1 MLSVVS
7 LVVALAGVPVALAA
21 LYLLTL
27 TITWRRPA
35 ALVPDRTRRFCIL
48 VPAHNEALGIGRTI
62 ASLQAINYP
71 AARRRI
77 IVLADNCS
85 DDTARIARARGAE
98 VMERH
103 DAERRGKGQALHY
116 AIDRLLAESP
126 DAWDAL
132 VVIDAD
138 TQVSDNLLEVASAH
152 LVRGAEVV
160 QALYRPRVAALSPTA
175 VITDVAFA
183 AFHLV
188 RSGARERF
196 GLSCG
201 LRGNGMVF
209 TRSVLRDVPH
219 QAFTRTEDLEFG
231 ILLGLYG
238 VRVVFAG
245 QTVVYGDMPDAA
257 AVVTQQRERWIG
269 GRFALAR
276 RFAGTLLKTSVA
288 RRSLM
293 LADLACD
300 LLVPPVSALIVLAG
314 AGLAASLILTA
325 WTGLAWPALLVWGVA
340 VAGIAVHV
348 LHAAAVVGRTRALI
362 RAAVAVPAYAWGK
375 ASIAWRGLGPTADV
389 WIRTTREGEQS

>member
-21 LYLLTL
+21 LYLLSL

-35 ALVPDRTRRFCIL
+35 AIVPDQTRRFCIL

-62 ASLQAINYP
+62 ASLQSINYP
-71 AARRRI
+71 AALRRI
-77 IVLADNCS
+77 IVLADNCT

-103 DAERRGKGQALHY
+103 DAERRGKGQALQY
-116 AIDRLLAESP
+116 GIDRLLAEAP

-132 VVIDAD
+132 VVVDAD

-152 LVRGAEVV
+152 LARGAEAV
-160 QALYRPRVAALSPTA
+160 QVLYRPRAAAMSPTA

-188 RSGARERF
+188 RSGARERL

-231 ILLGLYG
+231 ILLGLHG
-238 VRVVFAG
+238 IRVAFAG

-269 GRFALAR
+269 GRFALAK
-276 RFAGTLLKTSVA
+276 RFAGTLLKAAVA

-300 LLVPPVSALIVLAG
+300 LVVPPVSALVVLAG
-314 AGLAASLILTA
+314 LGLVISLILSV
-325 WTGLAWPALLVWGVA
+325 WTGLASPALLVWSLAVVA
-340 VAGIAVHV
+340 LGVHV
-348 LHAAAVVGRTRALI
+348 MHAASAVGRTGALI
-362 RAAVAVPAYAWGK
+362 RATLAVPAYAWGK
-375 ASIAWRGLGPTADV
+375 ATIAWRGLRPTADV